1 MRDFPWPYHCTVCK
15 VHSLTRWLIGV
26 FASPAGVFALAALDS
41 TVFFSVPFGIDAV
54 VIILAAR
61 LNGMAW
67 IVPLLAAGGSA
78 VGVGLTFWMG
88 QKIGEKGLERYVP
101 AKRLERV
108 RQKVRDSGAVA
119 LAALSL
125 IPPPFPF
132 TPFALAAG
140 ALEVPAVTFFT
151 AMTACRLLRF
161 GLESWLAVMY
171 GQRIIRWLDADLFQ
185 DVVMGCIVLTL
196 ILTTVSIVRIV
207 RSSKPHAAAA

>member
-1 MRDFPWPYHCTVCK
+1 
-15 VHSLTRWLIGV
+15 VHSFTRWLIGV
-26 FASPAGVFALAALDS
+26 FASPLGVFALAALDS

-61 LNGMAW
+61 LGRMAW
-67 IVPLLAAGGSA
+67 I
-78 VGVGLTFWMG
+78 
-88 QKIGEKGLERYVP
+88 RYVP

-108 RQKVRDSGAVA
+108 RQKVHQSGAVA

-161 GLESWLAVMY
+161 GIESWLAATY
-171 GQRIIRWLDADLFQ
+171 GRRIIRWLDADLFQ
-185 DVVMGCIVLTL
+185 DVVIGCIALTL

>member
-1 MRDFPWPYHCTVCK
+1 M
-15 VHSLTRWLIGV
+15 HSFSRWLVGV
-26 FASPAGVFALAALDS
+26 FASPLGVFALAALDS

-61 LNGMAW
+61 RGRTAW

-108 RQKVRDSGAVA
+108 RQKVRQSGAVA

-140 ALEVPAVTFFT
+140 GLEVPAVTFFT

-161 GLESWLAVMY
+161 GIESWLAATY
-171 GQRIIRWLDADLFQ
+171 GRRIIRWLDADLFQ
-185 DVVMGCIVLTL
+185 DVVIGCIALTL

-207 RSSKPHAAAA
+207 RSSKPHAASV

>member
-1 MRDFPWPYHCTVCK
+1 M
-15 VHSLTRWLIGV
+15 HSLTRWLIGV

-88 QKIGEKGLERYVP
+88 KKIGEKGLERYVP
-101 AKRLERV
+101 ARRLDGIRRRV
-108 RQKVRDSGAVA
+108 RNSGAVA

-140 ALEVPAVTFFT
+140 ALEVPAITFFT
-151 AMTACRLLRF
+151 AMTVCRLLRF
-161 GLESWLAVMY
+161 GLESWLAAIY
-171 GQRIIRWLDADLFQ
+171 GRRIISWLDADL
-185 DVVMGCIVLTL
+185 
-196 ILTTVSIVRIV
+196 
-207 RSSKPHAAAA
+207 SKRRDRLHRADSDPDHAVDRAHRPLEQAACSHGIGASG

>member
-1 MRDFPWPYHCTVCK
+1 MQDSPWPYHCTVCQ

-78 VGVGLTFWMG
+78 AGVGLTFWMG
-88 QKIGEKGLERYVP
+88 KKIGEKGLERYVP
-101 AKRLERV
+101 ARRLERV
-108 RQKVRDSGAVA
+108 RQKIQNSGAVA

-140 ALEVPAVTFFT
+140 ALEVPAVTFFS